1 MVWEKILYACVARFN
16 QNLKLLRQWSCCF
29 WFPVEGPWKSYD
41 LLFFWYYWQRGI
53 INLSFR
59 SQWCILLRFCLSP
72 FMFLCSKKGLMKQS
86 YIFGY
91 LQVPQGCKPCIL
103 EATWPLQKGS
113 HFTFH
118 IFLIIPIHSN
128 LIHSLPVPLSILC
141 LYNGTKLSFLWAFT
155 VPCLLFTFCT
165 AHWVSCV
172 NGLTPHFHRT

>member
-1 MVWEKILYACVARFN
+1 MVWEKILYACAARFN

-29 WFPVEGPWKSYD
+29 WFPVEDPWKSYD

-113 HFTFH
+113 HFTF
-118 IFLIIPIHSN
+118 S
-128 LIHSLPVPLSILC
+128 
-141 LYNGTKLSFLWAFT
+141 LSFLFIQILYIPYPFLWASY
-155 VPCLLFTFCT
+155 
-165 AHWVSCV
+165 VSTMVQNSPFSEPSQSPACSSHSV
-172 NGLTPHFHRT
+172 QHTGLAVWMA